1 MRVKQRLIPLESP
14 EDWKEAMAGIKHTF
28 GHTWENCYAM
38 HLTTGLRTYLY
49 SFEKDNVRIVSPI
62 AERDFN
68 GHVDVVKPFGFSGFV
83 GNGKCPE
90 FPAYWRNF
98 VQERGYICGYLGLNP
113 IFDCGNYF
121 KSSCI
126 LQYETVYL
134 LDLRP
139 SLDELFAGMN
149 TNRKR
154 QLKRWDDLV
163 SNLTFDK
170 TAVASFFQSHYYDF
184 LRDRHADPFY
194 YFSSETLSFLF
205 NLDNVLLVGIRNGE
219 KMVAAS
225 VFTHT
230 PYAGEYLF
238 GISLPEGRKYSA
250 ALVWY
255 GIQHLKS
262 LGIPVVNLGGG
273 DAGTA
278 DFKIR
283 FGARGRPLK
292 CIKEVYDEETY
303 EILCR
308 AVNADPDDLRGYFP
322 AYRKKEFELLKGSIE
337 NSPQESIKKSL

>member
-1 MRVKQRLIPLESP
+1 MTAKQKLIQLECP
-14 EDWKEAMAGIKHTF
+14 EDWSEALSGIKHTF

-49 SFEKDNVRIVSPI
+49 SFEKDSIRIICPF

-83 GNGKCPE
+83 GNGECPE

-98 VQERGYICGYLGLNP
+98 TQERGYICGYLGLNP
-113 IFDCGNYF
+113 IFDYGNYF
-121 KSSCI
+121 DSGSI
-126 LQYETVYL
+126 FQYDTIYF
-134 LDLRP
+134 LDLTP
-139 SLDELFAGMN
+139 SLDELFAGLN
-149 TNRKR
+149 SNRKR
-154 QLKRWDDLV
+154 QLKHWDGIV

-170 TAVASFFQSHYYDF
+170 TVLGSFFQDHYYDF
-184 LRDRHADPFY
+184 LRSKNADPFY

-219 KMVAAS
+219 KVVAAS

-230 PYAGEYLF
+230 PYVGEYLF
-238 GISLPEGRKYSA
+238 GISLPEGRKHSA

-255 GIQHLKS
+255 GIRHLKS
-262 LGIPVVNLGGG
+262 LGIPTINLGGG

-283 FGARGRPLK
+283 FGAKERPLK
-292 CIKEVYDEETY
+292 CIKEVYDKKIY
-303 EILCR
+303 EMLCR
-308 AVNADPDDLRGYFP
+308 SADADPSDLKGYFP
-322 AYRKKEFELLKGSIE
+322 AYRKEEFELLKQDFQNSDQE
-337 NSPQESIKKSL
+337 NIKEF